1 MKVAIVK
8 SNFYPDL
15 SSGLFNGARQEFL
28 DSGGLVE
35 NIKTFQVPG
44 AFEVPSAVSKVL
56 IHKSN
61 YFDAVITLGVL
72 VKGETDHYDH
82 ICRSVTDRIS
92 ELSIESPIP
101 IIYGILTV
109 ASAVAFLKVV
119 SKETGPPSIFAS
131 LPNFTYHLGQPVS
144 PHIALL
150 SSLAAS

>member
-35 NIKTFQVPG
+35 NIKTFEVPG

-72 VKGETDHYDH
+72 VRGETDHYDH

-101 IIYGILTV
+101 IVYGILTV
-109 ASAVAFLKVV
+109 TTIDQAIERSD
-119 SKETGPPSIFAS
+119 
-131 LPNFTYHLGQPVS
+131 PNKKNKGAEVMR
-144 PHIALL
+144 
-150 SSLAAS
+150 AAIEMINCFKKIK